1 LINDARKRVRNYANA
16 TLLFVYWNISKMIV
30 EEQGG
35 EDKAKYG
42 DNLIKDLSKRLIN
55 D

>member
-1 LINDARKRVRNYANA
+1 
-16 TLLFVYWNISKMIV
+16 MIV